1 MTTTNT
7 VNNNA
12 VNNNAGAASKS
23 ITGNGDVTDLFTKLL
38 VAQIKNQDPLSPQDP
53 SQMVTQLTQLSQMES
68 LQALSNQGTTQAA
81 LLSSLQM
88 LGLGA
93 QVGSTVQLQVSQLKL
108 DATPVQTHF
117 TLPSHSAKAQ
127 LVLTGSDGQETR
139 VELGSRSVG
148 ANRYTLD
155 PKALGLPAGSYA
167 VHVENEL
174 GQQLPVEIE
183 AELSGVRLAGN
194 GTALL
199 QLGGFGEFDPAA
211 ITQFKGRPATQS

>member
-1 MTTTNT
+1 MTTTTT
-7 VNNNA
+7 VNNNTGA
-12 VNNNAGAASKS
+12 AGTASKS

-68 LQALSNQGTTQAA
+68 LQSLSNQGTTQAA

-117 TLPSHSAKAQ
+117 TLPSNSAKAQ

-139 VELGSRSVG
+139 VELGSRGVG
-148 ANRYTLD
+148 PNSYTLD

-167 VHVENEL
+167 IRVENESSQKL
-174 GQQLPVEIE
+174 AVEVE
-183 AELSGVRLAGN
+183 ASLTGVRLAGN

-211 ITQFKGRPATQS
+211 ITQFKGRPATQQS

>member
-1 MTTTNT
+1 MTTTTN

-12 VNNNAGAASKS
+12 GTAGAASKS

-68 LQALSNQGTTQAA
+68 LQALSAQGTTNAG

-93 QVGSTVQLQVSQLKL
+93 QVGSTVQVQVSQLKL
-108 DATPVQTHF
+108 DATAVQTRF
-117 TLPSHSAKAQ
+117 NLPSNSGKTQ
-127 LVLTGSDGQETR
+127 LVLTGSDGKETR

-148 ANRYTLD
+148 ANSFTLD
-155 PKALGLPAGSYA
+155 PRSHGLTAGSYA
-167 VHVENEL
+167 VHIENEL
-174 GQQLPVEIE
+174 GQKLPIEVE
-183 AELSGVRLAGN
+183 AELTGVRLAGN
-194 GTALL
+194 GQALL
-199 QLGGFGEFDPAA
+199 QLGTFGEYDPAA